1 MMNDMKI
8 EITDKE
14 IRVTWLG
21 ETRVCNNEDIITVV
35 RNAPDDVTREKIIL
49 TFWDTF
55 TFTGD
60 SEESTTETVMGVL
73 RNVGRSSERGFD
85 ECLDDYLSRL
95 GELFYKAHTEG
106 LDKMF
111 DEPKHLS
118 GDFIK
123 KINHIKHF

>member
-1 MMNDMKI
+1 MKI

-14 IRVTWLG
+14 IQVTWLG

-35 RNAPDDVTREKIIL
+35 RNAPDDVTRKKIIL

-60 SEESTTETVMGVL
+60 SEESTTEAVMGVL
-73 RNVGRSSERGFD
+73 RNVGRSSEQGFD

-95 GELFYKAHTEG
+95 GELFNRAHTEG
-106 LDKMF
+106 IEDMYK
-111 DEPKHLS
+111 EPLHLTKQ
-118 GDFIK
+118 FIQTVK
-123 KINHIKHF
+123 SNT

>member
-1 MMNDMKI
+1 MKI

-35 RNAPDDVTREKIIL
+35 RNAPDDATRKKIIL
-49 TFWDTF
+49 TFWNTF

-60 SEESTTETVMGVL
+60 SEESTTEAVVGVL

-85 ECLDDYLSRL
+85 ECLDDYLSHL
-95 GELFYKAHTEG
+95 GELLNRAHTEG
-106 LDKMF
+106 IENMYK
-111 DEPKHLS
+111 EPLHLTKQ
-118 GDFIK
+118 FIQTVK
-123 KINHIKHF
+123 SNT